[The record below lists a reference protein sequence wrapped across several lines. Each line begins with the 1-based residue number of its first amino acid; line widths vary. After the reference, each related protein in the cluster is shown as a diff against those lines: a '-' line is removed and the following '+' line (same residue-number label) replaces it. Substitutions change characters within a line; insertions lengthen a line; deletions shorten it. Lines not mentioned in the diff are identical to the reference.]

1 MAEQLIRNE
10 QVGGSIPFTSSKK
23 HKAPPP
29 AGFCGSSAQVPRESN
44 PRGQRRQRVSP
55 VGVIGQKVLIKT
67 AVAIEISMA
76 MAVLSC
82 F

>member
-1 MAEQLIRNE
+1 MKNKIEFDE
-10 QVGGSIPFTSSKK
+10 KMCK
-23 HKAPPP
+23 HK
-29 AGFCGSSAQVPRESN
+29 
-44 PRGQRRQRVSP
+44 RR
-55 VGVIGQKVLIKT
+55 VIGQKVLIKT